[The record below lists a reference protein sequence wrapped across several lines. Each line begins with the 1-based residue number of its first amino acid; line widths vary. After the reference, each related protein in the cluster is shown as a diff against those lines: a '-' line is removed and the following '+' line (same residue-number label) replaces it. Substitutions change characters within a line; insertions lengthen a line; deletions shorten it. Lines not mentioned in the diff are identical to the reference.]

1 MNRIATIALLILFAA
16 ALLAVE
22 PDVSPA
28 FRFDARYAVSGVT
41 VDLLPLE

>member
-16 ALLAVE
+16 ALRAAE

-28 FRFDARYAVSGVT
+28 FRFDARYGFSA
-41 VDLLPLE
+41 